1 MFRGWSKLSLTYV
14 VVSSVVQYVHSELGP
29 VHPFRKVA
37 VRRADQACCGRLLI
51 RAVETL
57 ARFDILEFR
66 GGIYLAYGNSSDH
79 EEIVWRQ

>member
-1 MFRGWSKLSLTYV
+1 MLSLAYV

-37 VRRADQACCGRLLI
+37 VRRADQACCGGLLI

-57 ARFDILEFR
+57 AWFDIFELARRDLPGLWQLER
-66 GGIYLAYGNSSDH
+66 S
-79 EEIVWRQ
+79 